1 MFIYQANQREDKFQK
16 LAATFGSCSFVSAC
30 TPSVTNKS
38 VWESWSYKD
47 FKNASAFIK
56 IIMEWKYEEKKEI
69 DYIWVEPKTK
79 DPAADYKEGKF
90 PKIDEAIRNAKKGKR

>member
-38 VWESWSYKD
+38 VWNSVWESWSKWD

-56 IIMEWKYEEKKEI
+56 TIMEWKYETNK
-69 DYIWVEPKTK
+69 VHK
-79 DPAADYKEGKF
+79 D
-90 PKIDEAIRNAKKGKR
+90 

>member
-1 MFIYQANQREDKFQK
+1 M
-16 LAATFGSCSFVSAC
+16 
-30 TPSVTNKS
+30 KS
-38 VWESWSYKD
+38 WMTWD
-47 FKNASAFIK
+47 FKSASAFIK
-56 IIMEWKYEEKKEI
+56 TIIMEWKYEEKKEI